1 MENKRLA
8 IVIPAYKASYF
19 RQVLDSINNQT
30 CKDFTLYI
38 GDDCS
43 PYNLGEIVETYKENI
58 SIVYKRFDENLGG
71 KSLVDHWNRCI
82 DMVKNEDYIWFFSD
96 DDKMEKNCVADFYHA
111 LLNVGEKDLFHFNV
125 QVIDD
130 KNHVIEPVAYRKKPF
145 PSFMTQTEYIKGRL
159 NFQLNSFVV
168 EYIFK
173 KNRFEEVGRFQKFD
187 LAWGTDDATWM
198 KMAAKQGIY
207 TIETSKVF
215 WRLSSE
221 NISPNKN
228 HDILI
233 RKMNSTLNFLIFIK
247 EYMSFKEL
255 DNSCFNYWLHSMWN
269 ACASLQKQEILS
281 LNKNFRKAFEV
292 SAYNQLKLNILCG
305 FRILLKKRLK

>member
-1 MENKRLA
+1 MENKKLA

-43 PYNLGEIVETYKENI
+43 PYNLEKIIEDYKSSI
-58 SIVYKRFDENLGG
+58 SIVYKRFDENIGG
-71 KSLVDHWNRCI
+71 KNLVDHWNRCI
-82 DMVKNEDYIWFFSD
+82 NMIRNEDYIWLFSD
-96 DDKMEKNCVADFYHA
+96 DDKMEKNCVADFYQA
-111 LLNVGEKDLFHFNV
+111 LTNIGEKDLFHFNV
-125 QVIDD
+125 QVINEEDSI
-130 KNHVIEPVAYRKKPF
+130 IEPIAYKKKPF
-145 PSFMTQTEYIKGRL
+145 TSFMTQTEYIKGRL

-173 KNRFEEVGRFQKFD
+173 RKRFEEVERFQKFD
-187 LAWGTDDATWM
+187 LAWGTDDATWI
-198 KMAAKQGIY
+198 KMAEKDGIH

-233 RKMNSTLNFLIFIK
+233 RKMNSTLNFLTFVKEYACIK
-247 EYMSFKEL
+247 EIDKY
-255 DNSCFNYWLHSMWN
+255 CFNYWLHSMWN
-269 ACASLQKQEILS
+269 VCVFLQKQEVMS
-281 LNKNFRKAFEV
+281 LNKNFQKVFMI
-292 SAYNQLKLNILCG
+292 SILNQLKLEALCFLRVIL
-305 FRILLKKRLK
+305 KR